1 MECSSEAAESRG
13 KEWGSGEEGRGLQ
26 LPGCWSRREEG
37 PAAEEKK
44 KKTGKEKAKGGMEV
58 AEEKESVERQ
68 HVKEG

>member
-13 KEWGSGEEGRGLQ
+13 KEWGSGEEGRWLQ

-37 PAAEEKK
+37 PAAEEEKK
-44 KKTGKEKAKGGMEV
+44 AGKEKAKGGMEV

-68 HVKEG
+68 RVKEG